1 MREIVPQHGN
11 EAIGNLCAQ
20 PTVQRETLKHLDTV
34 LQHEVFVVYRVAR
47 SQGSDRLNSE
57 FSVLEAEGSEVA
69 RDGSLF
75 GRCHATRVFI

>member
-34 LQHEVFVVYRVAR
+34 LQHELFIVDRVAR
-47 SQGSDRLNSE
+47 SQGGDGFNSK
-57 FSVLEAEGSEVA
+57 FGVLEA
-69 RDGSLF
+69 
-75 GRCHATRVFI
+75 